1 MTEQTI
7 TIFLADDHTMFREGL
22 AALVAREDRIRVVGQ
37 CGDGL
42 KVFEQVRQL
51 QPDVVVL
58 DISMSGLNGLDICSE
73 ITRKA
78 QGVSVLILTMHDN
91 EELIAKALERGAS
104 GYLLKESA
112 GDELIEAIWAVA
124 RGELYLGPGIPKGVL
139 RRLGK
144 GDSDPYDQLTIRE
157 REILHLIAEGKTN
170 RRIACDL
177 SLSIK
182 TVNTHRMHLM
192 HKLEIHD
199 VTSLVKYA
207 LRKGIVPLH

>member
-1 MTEQTI
+1 MTEQAI
-7 TIFLADDHTMFREGL
+7 TIFLADDHAMFREGL
-22 AALVAREDRIRVVGQ
+22 AALVAKENRIRVVGQ

-42 KVFEQVRQL
+42 KVMEHVQQF

-73 ITRKA
+73 ITRKV
-78 QGVSVLILTMHDN
+78 QGVSVLILTMHDD
-91 EELIAKALERGAS
+91 EEMIARALERGAS

-112 GDELIEAIWAVA
+112 GDELLEAICAVA

-139 RRLGK
+139 RRIGR
-144 GDSDPYDQLTIRE
+144 GDNDPYDQLTMRE
-157 REILHLIAEGKTN
+157 REILQLIAEGKTN
-170 RRIACDL
+170 RRIARDL

-207 LRKGIVPLH
+207 LKKGIVPLS